1 MVMTNGWSNEL
12 SACLLSIVRQVADT
26 NRKKTGR
33 PTAGHIDI
41 RHRPALYQILHH
53 DPWLYVD
60 EIVKRVNEHP
70 TVIGERNYNEN
81 HVMRQLSVDGFSL
94 KKMRKFASERDE
106 AERNLYWRQMVEL

>member
-81 HVMRQLSVDGFSL
+81 AGMFCRRPPELAVDLGRVCSINPNI
-94 KKMRKFASERDE
+94 K
-106 AERNLYWRQMVEL
+106 

>member
-1 MVMTNGWSNEL
+1 MFDRLPTPTVKKREGQ
-12 SACLLSIVRQVADT
+12 LLGT
-26 NRKKTGR
+26 LTY
-33 PTAGHIDI
+33 I

-81 HVMRQLSVDGFSL
+81 AGMFCRRPPELAVDLGRVCSINPNI
-94 KKMRKFASERDE
+94 K
-106 AERNLYWRQMVEL
+106 